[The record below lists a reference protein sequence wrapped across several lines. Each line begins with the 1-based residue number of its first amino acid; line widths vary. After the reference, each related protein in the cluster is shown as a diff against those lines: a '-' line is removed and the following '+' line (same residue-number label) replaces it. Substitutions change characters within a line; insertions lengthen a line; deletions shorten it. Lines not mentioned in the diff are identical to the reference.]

1 MPISQFLV
9 KYTNKVKTKKETGNA
24 LDGDS
29 ALQLAKQLRPQRV
42 VAVAGPGGRSRRLS
56 RRDRDATPVIC
67 RV

>member
-9 KYTNKVKTKKETGNA
+9 KYTNKGKTKKETGNA

-42 VAVAGPGGRSRRLS
+42 VAVAGPGGPGACPGVTGMPHL
-56 RRDRDATPVIC
+56 
-67 RV
+67 